1 MSNNADFSAFGKN
14 FQEGLVNL
22 IFHERAFCDQ
32 IREII
37 QVSYFEF
44 KDIQIFVKK
53 LFEYKDKYKEH
64 PSISTMRTVLN
75 TELKDESEVIQEQ
88 VKELFNIV
96 SSSDKIENAE
106 YIRNRSLDFCKKQV
120 LKVAMLES
128 IDLLEKSSFDEIS
141 GVIGNALKLG
151 LDNDI
156 GHRYLKDFEDRFK
169 MKLRAAVTTG
179 WPEIDNLM
187 KGGLGKG
194 ELAVIIG
201 PSGAGKSM
209 LLVSIAAAA
218 IKAGKTV
225 VYYSLEL
232 SDKHLGNRFDSCIT
246 GVELDELYTCKDAIY
261 EKVKEIEGNLIIKEY
276 PTKSITSLSIRSHLE
291 KLRQRDIQPDLIL
304 VDYMD
309 LLKSETKYK
318 EKRWD
323 LESISE
329 SLRALAQNVGCPLWT
344 ATQSNRT
351 GLDAEL
357 VSMGSIAE
365 SFAKVFVADL
375 VMTLSRT
382 REDKQSNT
390 GRLYVAKNRSGSDG
404 MVFNL
409 FFDPSRVCI
418 KILDEKKEE
427 VLSEEEKEV
436 KTEKKIKQ
444 SYKKFLQSQNSQ

>member
-1 MSNNADFSAFGKN
+1 
-14 FQEGLVNL
+14 
-22 IFHERAFCDQ
+22 
-32 IREII
+32 
-37 QVSYFEF
+37 
-44 KDIQIFVKK
+44 
-53 LFEYKDKYKEH
+53 
-64 PSISTMRTVLN
+64 
-75 TELKDESEVIQEQ
+75 
-88 VKELFNIV
+88 
-96 SSSDKIENAE
+96 
-106 YIRNRSLDFCKKQV
+106 
-120 LKVAMLES
+120 
-128 IDLLEKSSFDEIS
+128 
-141 GVIGNALKLG
+141 
-151 LDNDI
+151 
-156 GHRYLKDFEDRFK
+156 
-169 MKLRAAVTTG
+169 
-179 WPEIDNLM
+179 
-187 KGGLGKG
+187 
-194 ELAVIIG
+194 
-201 PSGAGKSM
+201 
-209 LLVSIAAAA
+209 
-218 IKAGKTV
+218 
-225 VYYSLEL
+225 
-232 SDKHLGNRFDSCIT
+232 
-246 GVELDELYTCKDAIY
+246 
-261 EKVKEIEGNLIIKEY
+261 
-276 PTKSITSLSIRSHLE
+276 
-291 KLRQRDIQPDLIL
+291 
-304 VDYMD
+304 MD